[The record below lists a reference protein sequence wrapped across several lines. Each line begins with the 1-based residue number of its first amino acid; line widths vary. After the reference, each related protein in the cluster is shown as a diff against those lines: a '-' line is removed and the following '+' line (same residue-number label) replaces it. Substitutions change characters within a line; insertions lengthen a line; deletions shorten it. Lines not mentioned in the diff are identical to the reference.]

1 MRAADDITRRG
12 VLRAASGL
20 LAGAALAR
28 RVFAD
33 ERPPVTQP
41 RATSGDA
48 RVEPDWDRRL
58 TITVGPAQADLVGR
72 DDKVIQAGVD
82 YVARLGGGTVRI
94 LPGTYALRNAVY
106 LRSGIRLVGSGTD
119 SVLLKNP
126 SKTLAL
132 AEDADWYDQEITLA
146 DADGVRIGDGVFLKN
161 GNDTAKRTLV
171 ARAGNRFKLDRAL
184 RKNFWIKQSPQVA
197 TLFPLLSGENIADVV
212 IENLTLDGNRAE
224 NDNLNGNYGGCV
236 FLQDCNR
243 FTMRGLTTRNYN
255 GDGVSWQIC
264 HDCVV
269 ENCHSYDNADLGLH
283 PGSGSQRPL
292 IRGNTV
298 QRNRIGIFYCW
309 GVKYSLAEKNTL
321 EENTFGISIGH
332 NDTDNLIRNNVIRDS
347 GTNGV
352 LFRTDDRGK
361 DFWPN
366 RNTLEDNRI
375 FDNGDDEGV
384 AIDIQGQTRS
394 ITLARNEVRETRAPM
409 RRTGI
414 KIGPETR
421 DIQLIDNRID
431 GFAVPV
437 ADLRKA

>member
-146 DADGVRIGDGVFLKN
+146 DADGVRIGVGVFLKN

>member
-1 MRAADDITRRG
+1 
-12 VLRAASGL
+12 
-20 LAGAALAR
+20 
-28 RVFAD
+28 
-33 ERPPVTQP
+33 
-41 RATSGDA
+41 
-48 RVEPDWDRRL
+48 
-58 TITVGPAQADLVGR
+58 
-72 DDKVIQAGVD
+72 
-82 YVARLGGGTVRI
+82 
-94 LPGTYALRNAVY
+94 
-106 LRSGIRLVGSGTD
+106 
-119 SVLLKNP
+119 
-126 SKTLAL
+126 
-132 AEDADWYDQEITLA
+132 
-146 DADGVRIGDGVFLKN
+146 
-161 GNDTAKRTLV
+161 
-171 ARAGNRFKLDRAL
+171 
-184 RKNFWIKQSPQVA
+184 
-197 TLFPLLSGENIADVV
+197 LFPLLSGENIADVV